1 MKEAEDELQKIF
13 TKQSADLEKALK
25 DKEKE
30 LFK

>member
-1 MKEAEDELQKIF
+1 MKEAENELQKIF
-13 TKQSADLEKALK
+13 LKQSGELEKALK